1 MRYLR
6 DWWGGNDKKLCL
18 VINVLPLVCENQQ
31 TNEIF
36 SGTLLVSY
44 GAWHSDAFN
53 SHLLLRRRSKVRS

>member
-6 DWWGGNDKKLCL
+6 GQEGWGGNDKKLCL

-44 GAWHSDAFN
+44 GACT
-53 SHLLLRRRSKVRS
+53 LMRSILTCYFEEGAN